1 VIPFLGTRE
10 RLHSGA
16 ASLLVVL
23 AAQLLKWQDPLSA
36 ASRSLQFLAPG
47 MRKIISNHGTP
58 LPTH

>member
-1 VIPFLGTRE
+1 VAPFLGTRE

-23 AAQLLKWQDPLSA
+23 SVQFLKWQDPMSTASA
-36 ASRSLQFLAPG
+36 LLQLVSLG
-47 MRKIISNHGTP
+47 MRKFILNHETP